1 MQTTPPLAASS
12 SAAPMDIDNMSS
24 FGQVQ
29 RWQALNA
36 CLGVTTD
43 LTPAAALPNTRD
55 QRNKLMELL
64 HGAHA
69 AEASPSKEAQENG
82 ADILARLELTT
93 SQEGVRDF
101 EEVGAKLLRTMINEI
116 TSKEQIARLQDALA
130 QAQSA
135 AARPAPAEAAARP
148 RAELSANQV
157 ADLEASL
164 ASAPALPVGADP
176 IQSRFDALMRARVL
190 KRAPCNFTPI
200 LLPNENQYQD
210 EGILSMLKD
219 HYKQVFTEPP
229 GNPKRFPLGIV
240 AGIPGIGKTRAS
252 LEYVRHAVQMTQASG
267 HATTVVP
274 IYVTYNSTTPF
285 GSLDR
290 VLGAGLSIA
299 YRVLL
304 SYINEDNFW
313 NLPKVQEVAAAIGR
327 VTLSEVLGI
336 IAMHAM
342 QYPPNLVQLQVAAA
356 GSSSSSS
363 SSSPALT
370 TANPPRVMFV
380 LILDEFQ
387 RALIH
392 EGVAPEP
399 RHPVSNKIDSP
410 FLQSIVQAMVTC
422 SIRSISPQ
430 TWHCTALFAGLTFV
444 PLEELIRG
452 SSHSLT
458 RFPVPCLTFGQSVA
472 YVKYYMETQRPTS
485 WPQDFDITQD
495 AVFQRVLMYA
505 SGHARS
511 LEAICATLSTNAFV
525 TYVASSNSKS
535 LNASDAELFV
545 KAIGSA
551 LENRVSSLNMQQ
563 IESTLV
569 SALRCAV
576 LVNPVVKDDS
586 GHNLVEAN
594 SLGTI
599 VESRLVLP
607 MLIGYALV
615 SRLERLYAQQAP
627 SQPLPR
633 HWKALKTLLDKSV
646 PGEQYSLSLE
656 SACAAALALR
666 LYSFALEYGS
676 DVIRLKQLHQGARFA
691 DNSSI
696 AHLEIPKP
704 DPSSIEL
711 CDRGGKLG
719 PFLPNCR
726 LPGTVYHGMI
736 NNAAV
741 DFYTFHEKL
750 PDQDFQVVQAGDAKL
765 YESTVYS
772 KTEQA
777 TLVENSSKALNS
789 ADQDQSDAS
798 DAKSKYKLALSVFA
812 DGRVS
817 IAPESLAENVFFVD
831 QSNFRKYFPP
841 LLWPMF
847 DGLSLSLSLS
857 L

>member
-1 MQTTPPLAASS
+1 MLSARLSLIKVAFRGAASWTATTLAPKRLHVAPPTSAESAFDAFLSPSGAVLGPSFDALPFPTFGGVRSRIERNYERS
-12 SAAPMDIDNMSS
+12 SLLLLPRRSRSTSASGPPSGTEA
-24 FGQVQ
+24 
-29 RWQALNA
+29 RA
-36 CLGVTTD
+36 
-43 LTPAAALPNTRD
+43 PAATVASAEHDRALIDRLPEPLREPFEAKWEAPAL
-55 QRNKLMELL
+55 RKHLL
-64 HGAHA
+64 
-69 AEASPSKEAQENG
+69 K
-82 ADILARLELTT
+82 ELTT
-93 SQEGVRDF
+93 PAIQ
-101 EEVGAKLLRTMINEI
+101 LTL
-116 TSKEQIARLQDALA
+116 SKQTAIDAFLA
-130 QAQSA
+130 ELKAFKRVTSA
-135 AARPAPAEAAARP
+135 AVSDVVATRNKGVETLYSAADSRSFAQTFYGWVEQWSKNQAPAEAAARP

-190 KRAPCNFTPI
+190 KHAGCNFTPI

-219 HYKQVFTEPP
+219 HYKQVFTLPP
-229 GNPKRFPLGIV
+229 GNPKQFPLGIV

-545 KAIGSA
+545 KAIG
-551 LENRVSSLNMQQ
+551 
-563 IESTLV
+563 
-569 SALRCAV
+569 
-576 LVNPVVKDDS
+576 
-586 GHNLVEAN
+586 
-594 SLGTI
+594 
-599 VESRLVLP
+599 
-607 MLIGYALV
+607 
-615 SRLERLYAQQAP
+615 
-627 SQPLPR
+627 
-633 HWKALKTLLDKSV
+633 
-646 PGEQYSLSLE
+646 
-656 SACAAALALR
+656 
-666 LYSFALEYGS
+666 
-676 DVIRLKQLHQGARFA
+676 
-691 DNSSI
+691 
-696 AHLEIPKP
+696 
-704 DPSSIEL
+704 
-711 CDRGGKLG
+711 
-719 PFLPNCR
+719 
-726 LPGTVYHGMI
+726 
-736 NNAAV
+736 
-741 DFYTFHEKL
+741 
-750 PDQDFQVVQAGDAKL
+750 
-765 YESTVYS
+765 
-772 KTEQA
+772 
-777 TLVENSSKALNS
+777 
-789 ADQDQSDAS
+789 
-798 DAKSKYKLALSVFA
+798 
-812 DGRVS
+812 
-817 IAPESLAENVFFVD
+817 
-831 QSNFRKYFPP
+831 NFRKYFPP
-841 LLWPMF
+841 LMWPMF
-847 DGLSLSLSLS
+847 DGLSTMEYIKDQEQKAAQAAATPMLGADGSTP
-857 L
+857 